1 MSKEENTMID
11 LKANPFFL
19 SDEDIRWAEETKY
32 LHY

>member
-1 MSKEENTMID
+1 MID

-19 SDEDIRWAEETKY
+19 SNEDIRWAEETIY